1 MKKNRKKL
9 LALMLS
15 LGLML
20 SMAACGDE
28 VGDGESVGGSVPKSE
43 NGSSVPEAGSN
54 GSDAAAGND
63 GAQDGAQGD
72 EAGTSGEIENF
83 LADCTLLKPDD
94 DFTDSPWE
102 FRELINTGWN
112 FAGGIIDGVE
122 MGEEDIKASLELW
135 GGMLNIVFDSDG
147 ETVLMLQG
155 NGTLNGSV
163 SLAEDGYLMNLA
175 FQYGESQLN
184 YIGALA
190 VVEDEPVLFLF
201 SDTSAQNVLFFTY
214 ISEG

>member
-9 LALMLS
+9 LVLMLS

-54 GSDAAAGND
+54 GSDAAAGN
-63 GAQDGAQGD
+63 DGAQGD